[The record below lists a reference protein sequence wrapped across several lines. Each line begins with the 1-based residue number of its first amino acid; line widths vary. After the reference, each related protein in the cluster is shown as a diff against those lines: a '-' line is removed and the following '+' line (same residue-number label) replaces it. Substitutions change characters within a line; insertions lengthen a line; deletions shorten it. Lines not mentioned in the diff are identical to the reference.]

1 MLTWNQ
7 FSRIAIDGGIIT
19 ISVFVGAAVLGTVL
33 SLLFGIMG
41 LSESRLLRGVS
52 RVYVEIA
59 RGASAIVLVFFAAF
73 AAPRIIGFRTSD
85 VSMTVFGIDVGWVF
99 IAGVVALGLNMGG
112 YGAEVVRGGIQS
124 IPRGQTEASISL
136 NLTTGQRLRHVI
148 LPQAV
153 MTMLP
158 PYGNLNIEVMK
169 GTALVSLIGVADMT
183 FLARDL
189 RNRRVNLLQ
198 EGLDAPSV
206 AVIWGTA
213 LVLYFI
219 VSQGI
224 VGFYRWLERRF
235 GGRWFG
241 GRQ

>member
-1 MLTWNQ
+1 VLTWNQ
-7 FSRIAIDGGIIT
+7 FTRIAFDGGIIT
-19 ISVFVGAAVLGTVL
+19 ISVFVVAAVLGTVL
-33 SLLFGIMG
+33 SLFFGIMG
-41 LSESRLLRGVS
+41 LAESRLFRIIS
-52 RVYVEIA
+52 RVYVEVT

-73 AAPRIIGFRTSD
+73 AAPRFLGFRTSD
-85 VSMTVFGIDVGWVF
+85 VDLTLFGVDVGYVF
-99 IAGVVALGLNMGG
+99 IAGAVALGLNMGG

-136 NLTTGQRLRHVI
+136 SLTTAQRLRYVI

-183 FLARDL
+183 FLARGL
-189 RNRRVNLLQ
+189 WNRRNFL
-198 EGLDAPSV
+198 ENPPTT
-206 AVIWGTA
+206 AVIFGTA
-213 LVLYFI
+213 LVLYFVI
-219 VSQGI
+219 SQAI
-224 VGFYRWLERRF
+224 AAFYRWQERRF
-235 GGRWFG
+235 GGRWYG